1 MLVLLLELE
10 PEVNDEEEL
19 LPLPLPPPRE
29 VWHTTHS
36 EEAAKLSLYPQL
48 PQCQEFEASVVVV
61 RSVPDPGDGDGL
73 VGVRFEKSLG

>member
-61 RSVPDPGDGDGL
+61 RSVPAGDGDGL